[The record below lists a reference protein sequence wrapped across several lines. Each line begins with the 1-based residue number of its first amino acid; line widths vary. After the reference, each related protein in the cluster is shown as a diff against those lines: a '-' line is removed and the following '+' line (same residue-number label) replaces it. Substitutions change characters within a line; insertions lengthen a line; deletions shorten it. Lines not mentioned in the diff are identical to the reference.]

1 MEERKFHIE
10 DGYAGLNKTIN
21 KKSIRVFGLYWTGS
35 DHCCGTSELGETK
48 ISPKD
53 CNLEDVIYFFKE
65 LKKEMLKYKRLSK
78 KQDDEDSYEE
88 YSLCSQMFYTIPF
101 EYSYFKTINEA
112 LSKTRNLI
120 TKTRKFYN
128 PNSGNNLIT
137 YILTV

>member
-10 DGYAGLNKTIN
+10 HRYAVLNKTIN
-21 KKSIRVFGLYWTGS
+21 KKSIRVFGLYWSGS
-35 DHCCGTSELGETK
+35 DYCCGTSELGETK
-48 ISPKD
+48 IDTKKCTS
-53 CNLEDVIYFFKE
+53 EDIIYFFKE

-78 KQDDEDSYEE
+78 KQKKNFNDEFG
-88 YSLCSQMFYTIPF
+88 LTSQMFYTIPF
-101 EYSYFKTINEA
+101 EYFYFKTIHEA
-112 LSKTRNLI
+112 LSKTRNLV